1 MVKNR
6 NEYRYITRRHQQ
18 ISVAKSK
25 YQLLGRKTYRP
36 QSSDIDSM
44 PDDAVTGSESNHDAE
59 IEITFNSDG
68 LVPAI
73 AQDVDSGE
81 VLMLA
86 YVSPMALE
94 RTRETGHAH
103 YYSRSREE
111 LWKKGETSG
120 HIQRIREIR
129 ADCDADT
136 ILYLVEQTGGACHT
150 GHQSCFYRTL
160 DGTEVTERVFDPE
173 TVYES

>member
-1 MVKNR
+1 M
-6 NEYRYITRRHQQ
+6 
-18 ISVAKSK
+18 A
-25 YQLLGRKTYRP
+25 
-36 QSSDIDSM
+36 
-44 PDDAVTGSESNHDAE
+44 DDAVNGNKIDAE

-73 AQDVDSGE
+73 AQDADSGE

-86 YVSPMALE
+86 YVSPTALK
-94 RTRETGHAH
+94 RTRETGQAH

-120 HIQRIREIR
+120 HTQRICEIR

-160 DGTEVTERVFDPE
+160 DGTEVINRVFDPE
-173 TVYES
+173 SVYE